1 MFFAESIYMYVKVF
15 SKDHLSVTF
24 LFSLVPVY
32 TDKDQQLA
40 VTSIGFLLNNGLE
53 MMPLLWRGPKINGI
67 HSFMLCNYFFTYLD
81 LFKLVN

>member
-1 MFFAESIYMYVKVF
+1 MKVF
-15 SKDHLSVTF
+15 CKDHVSVTF
-24 LFSLVPVY
+24 LFSLVPVQTVY

-67 HSFMLCNYFFTYLD
+67 HSFMLCKYFFY
-81 LFKLVN
+81 

>member
-1 MFFAESIYMYVKVF
+1 MFFAESRLHVKVF
-15 SKDHLSVTF
+15 FKDHLSVTF

-53 MMPLLWRGPKINGI
+53 MMPLLWRGPKKNGI